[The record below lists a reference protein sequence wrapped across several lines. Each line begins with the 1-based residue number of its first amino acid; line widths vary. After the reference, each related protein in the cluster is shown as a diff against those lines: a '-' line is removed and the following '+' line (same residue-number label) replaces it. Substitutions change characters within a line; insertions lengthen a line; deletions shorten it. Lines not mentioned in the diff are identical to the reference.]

1 MTPPPWSTRSRK
13 WRGALREGVPVTEA
27 AIRAEVVLKNKYGLH
42 ARPATLIAQTAK
54 PFQCDIALVK
64 DGTKVDAKSIFGMLT
79 LAAESGAKLVI
90 EAQGEDATEAVAKL
104 SEVIESFDVDD

>member
-1 MTPPPWSTRSRK
+1 MSE
-13 WRGALREGVPVTEA
+13 AVVTN
-27 AIRAEVVLKNKYGLH
+27 EVILKNKYGLH

-54 PFQCDIALVK
+54 PFECTISLEK

-79 LAAESGAKLVI
+79 LAAETGSTLTIVAEGS
-90 EAQGEDATEAVAKL
+90 DATEAVAKL